1 MSDVQSLRITVKN
14 NAERIWPT
22 CGPVM
27 TNYQEG
33 KSEYELT
40 VNIYSKDPTFRN
52 RLFTGGQDPNSTMG
66 DNFKTVSITP
76 PTGGAAASVNYIES
90 PLCKKLLPM
99 PQAAVVSY
107 DTCRDIENGYD
118 LGETVDLADFR
129 LAIYV
134 DDIVFKQ
141 MSWERGDSARVMD
154 NLSSAECRDFCI
166 EVLSDVPDYSNP
178 ASSRY
183 NNNVLTTNMIRNNIN

>member
-1 MSDVQSLRITVKN
+1 MSDVQSLRVTIKN

-22 CGPVM
+22 CGPIM

-52 RLFTGGQDPNSTMG
+52 RLFTGGQAPNSTMPNYKTAQVTI
-66 DNFKTVSITP
+66 DNQTKQV
-76 PTGGAAASVNYIES
+76 GYLES

-99 PQAAVVSY
+99 PQAAIVSY
-107 DTCRDIENGYD
+107 DTCRDIEEGQD
-118 LGETVDLADFR
+118 LGTTVASADFR
-129 LAIYV
+129 FAIYA

-141 MSWERGDSARVMD
+141 MSWERGDSSRVMD
-154 NLSSAECRDFCI
+154 NLSSAECRAMCV
-166 EVLSDVPDYSNP
+166 EVLSDVPNYQSP
-178 ASSRY
+178 ASTRY
-183 NNNVLTTNMIRNNIN
+183 NTNVTETNMITNNITP